1 MGNYVVLQVL
11 GVLGGTG
18 GHGGAGDKKRV
29 LWGTARYCWVLPG
42 TGWYWCAQAVLV
54 ST

>member
-18 GHGGAGDKKRV
+18 GHGGAGDQKKSTVGYCTVLLGTTGYRV
-29 LWGTARYCWVLPG
+29 
-42 TGWYWCAQAVLV
+42 VLV
-54 ST
+54 CTGGIG